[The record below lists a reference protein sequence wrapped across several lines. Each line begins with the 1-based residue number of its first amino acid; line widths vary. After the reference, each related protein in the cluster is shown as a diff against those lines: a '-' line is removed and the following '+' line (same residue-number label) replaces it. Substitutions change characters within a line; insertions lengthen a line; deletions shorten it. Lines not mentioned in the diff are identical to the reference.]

1 MREERRHLV
10 YEVLRRLRRGE
21 SQRGIARTLG
31 IAPKTIRAV
40 QRDQQARREQG
51 ESSIEREVPTPR
63 TPRRSKLDRY
73 EEQIKQWLEKY
84 PDITA
89 VRLLERL
96 QEVGFDGQ
104 YTVVRLYLMRLRKEQ
119 GAAKKKAVVVVR
131 TAIGQQSQFDWSPYT
146 IEGPADVQVWGH
158 TLSWSRARSFI
169 SSDNQR
175 QPVIFDCLKGGFELW
190 KGVPAECVTD
200 TMSGVVDRWEA
211 GRPILNI
218 RFVDFAAYYDFA
230 VVVSP
235 RRFPRFKG
243 KTERPFWF
251 VELSFFNARTFY
263 GPEQVAE
270 ELAWWQ
276 EHKAMEME
284 HPETGR
290 PIREMLDQERPHL
303 RPLPPRSYD
312 TRDVVSRVVDAYA
325 YVAFETNYYPVPEQ
339 HVGDV
344 VYLCVGPKAIE
355 IFDLGVHRIAVHER
369 LTTGA
374 GIRPDHPWVGKRGR
388 YDIERLIAS
397 LGAWGPAAEAFARQ
411 VREHKRCAGSELSHL
426 LGLRAQWSADDIL
439 GAVTH
444 AAQYQAYEVKAV
456 ERILVA
462 RYAPRRL
469 AEQIADA
476 SRREIQERMNE
487 HPVRQRGLDAYDV
500 LRTGD
505 AALAAAQAPHM
516 TDDSS
521 ANGSGKE
528 RDDVAPQ

>member
-31 IAPKTIRAV
+31 IAPKTIRAM
-40 QRDQQARREQG
+40 QRDQHERREQG
-51 ESSIEREVPTPR
+51 ESSIEREVPPRR
-63 TPRRSKLDRY
+63 TPRRSILDRY
-73 EEQIKQWLEKY
+73 ENQIKNWLEKY

-89 VRLLERL
+89 QRLLERL
-96 QEVGFDGQ
+96 QEVGFEGK
-104 YTVVRLYLMRLRKEQ
+104 YTVVRVHLMQRRKEL
-119 GAAKKKAVVVVR
+119 GTADKKAVVVVR
-131 TAIGQQSQFDWSPYT
+131 TAVGQQGQFDWSPYT
-146 IEGPADVQVWGH
+146 IEGPVDVQVWGYS
-158 TLSWSRARSFI
+158 LSWSRARSFF

-175 QPVIFDCLKGGFELW
+175 QPAIFNSLKGSFERFG
-190 KGVPAECVTD
+190 GVPSESVTD
-200 TMSGVVDRWEA
+200 SMPGVVDRWEA

-230 VVVSP
+230 VVISP

-251 VELSFFNARTFY
+251 VELSFFNARTFHS
-263 GPEQVAE
+263 PEQVAE
-270 ELAWWQ
+270 ELAYWQ
-276 EHKAMEME
+276 DHKAMEME

-303 RPLPPRSYD
+303 RPLPPKPYD
-312 TRDVVSRVVDAYA
+312 TRDIVSRVVDAYA
-325 YVAFETNYYPVPEQ
+325 YVSFETNFYPVPEQ

-344 VYLCVGPKAIE
+344 VYLCVGPDSVE
-355 IFDLGVHRIAVHER
+355 IFDLGVHRIAVHQR
-369 LTTGA
+369 MAPGA
-374 GIRPDHPWVGKRGR
+374 GIRPGNPWIGKRGR
-388 YDIERLIAS
+388 YDIERLIAG
-397 LGAWGPAAEAFARQ
+397 LAAWGPAAEAFARAI
-411 VREHKRCAGSELSHL
+411 RDRKRYAGGELSHL

-456 ERILVA
+456 ERILVS
-462 RYAPRRL
+462 RYTPRRL
-469 AEQIADA
+469 SEQIADA
-476 SRREIQERMNE
+476 SRRQIQERMSD

-505 AALAAAQAPHM
+505 SALAGDATQI
-516 TDDSS
+516 
-521 ANGSGKE
+521 
-528 RDDVAPQ
+528 

>member
-31 IAPKTIRAV
+31 IAPKTIRAM
-40 QRDQQARREQG
+40 QHDQQERREQG
-51 ESSIEREVPTPR
+51 ESSIEREVQPPR

-73 EEQIKQWLEKY
+73 ADPIKLWLEKY

-89 VRLLERL
+89 VRLLECL
-96 QEVGFDGQ
+96 QEVGFDGK
-104 YTVVRLYLMRLRKEQ
+104 YTVVRIYLMKLRQEQ
-119 GAAKKKAVVVVR
+119 GATKKKAVVVVR
-131 TAIGQQSQFDWSPYT
+131 TPIGHQCQFDWSPYV
-146 IEGPADVQVWGH
+146 IEGPLDVQIWGCS
-158 TLSWSRARSFI
+158 LSWSRARSFF

-175 QPVIFDCLKGGFELW
+175 QPAIFNSLKGSFERYG
-190 KGVPAECVTD
+190 GVPAECVTD
-200 TMSGVVDRWEA
+200 SMPGVVDRWEA

-218 RFVDFAAYYDFA
+218 RFVDFAAYYDIS

-251 VELSFFNARTFY
+251 VELNFFNARTFHSR
-263 GPEQVAE
+263 EQVAE

-290 PIREMLDQERPHL
+290 PIREMLDLERPHL
-303 RPLPPRSYD
+303 RPLPPKPYD

-325 YVAFETNYYPVPEQ
+325 YVAYETNYYPVPEQ

-344 VYLCVGPKAIE
+344 VFMCIGPETVE
-355 IFDLGVHRIAVHER
+355 IFDLGVHRIAVHQR
-369 LTTGA
+369 MASGA

-397 LGAWGPAAEAFARQ
+397 LAAWGPAAETFARQ
-411 VREHKRCAGSELSHL
+411 IREHKRCSGSELSHL

-456 ERILVA
+456 ERILAA
-462 RYAPRRL
+462 RYTPRRL

-476 SRREIQERMNE
+476 SRRQIQERMLD

-505 AALAAAQAPHM
+505 AALADEQAAPAAY
-516 TDDSS
+516 DSS
-521 ANGSGKE
+521 RSTPGKE
-528 RDDVAPQ
+528 